1 MDNYFYRD
9 INMQIKNGIQLL
21 AAILLVGCA
30 SYTSDPILA
39 SKLRSFDDE
48 KILDEGEI
56 YRIGMIGRYMLEP
69 EARQKVL
76 HIISGN
82 QEYFSKQKS
91 GSFQPTL
98 ATSTQAL
105 TDLSVGQLD
114 SSLGNTL
121 GTAVAIGEMA
131 YYLFSGDGSFD
142 EVSGFYLPE
151 IYEGEVIDNPE
162 EAQQA
167 IIDIYTNYLKKGL
180 SKYGYKV
187 TCIHNCG
194 KNYAIY
200 DAHRYAPIALE
211 SLIYAPRRV
220 GIIVGVDE
228 AIEISA
234 DDKVSSIAAGFE
246 VNWLSKHVHASRI
259 VMLADPVLNEDGSIK
274 LTPLPEQPQEMSFR
288 GNPRV
293 QYTDFHHKIFKEI
306 YSNPYLFYGT
316 LDDHPKRLYFN
327 NSVYRI
333 TFNSSA
339 NGFNR
344 KLIDVA
350 PERTA
355 ADFVQYEKQ

>member
-1 MDNYFYRD
+1 MEKYLNKD
-9 INMQIKNGIQLL
+9 INMQIKNGVQLF
-21 AAILLVGCA
+21 AAILLFGCA
-30 SYTSDPILA
+30 SHTSDPILA
-39 SKLRSFDDE
+39 SKLQSFDNE
-48 KILDEGEI
+48 EILDEGEV

-82 QEYFSKQKS
+82 QEYFSKRKT
-91 GSFQPTL
+91 GAFQPTL

-105 TDLSVGQLD
+105 TDLGVGQLD

-121 GTAVAIGEMA
+121 GSAVAIGEMA

-142 EVSGFYLPE
+142 EVSGFYLPK
-151 IYEGEVIDNPE
+151 IFEGVVLDSPE

-167 IIDIYTNYLKKGL
+167 IIELYTGDLKMGL
-180 SKYGYKV
+180 SKYGYSV

-194 KNYAIY
+194 GNFAIY
-200 DAHRYAPIALE
+200 DAQRQAPIALE
-211 SLIYAPRRV
+211 SLVYAPKRV
-220 GIIVGVDE
+220 GIVVGVDE

-246 VNWLSKHVHASRI
+246 VNWLAKHVHASRV

-274 LTPLPEQPQEMSFR
+274 LTPLPEQPQEMSIR

-316 LDDHPKRLYFN
+316 LDDHPSRLYFN
-327 NSVYRI
+327 SNVYRI
-333 TFNSSA
+333 TFNSQA
-339 NGFNR
+339 DGFNR
-344 KLIDVA
+344 KLIDLV

-355 ADFVQYEKQ
+355 ADFVQYEGQ